1 MIHAVYID
9 NGRARYKNCYVCTR
23 AFEIERAAG
32 RAVFGGIM
40 FPAPMTLLPATC
52 SCRDLKAE
60 AFFAEGHHRV
70 FNHLGVGNHWSHNV
84 GMNTTCGVFANEIL
98 TLGFIAD

>member
-1 MIHAVYID
+1 MIKNRYV
-9 NGRARYKNCYVCTR
+9 RAR
-23 AFEIERAAG
+23 AAEIERAAR

-40 FPAPMTLLPATC
+40 LPAPMTLLPATC
-52 SCRDLKAE
+52 SCRDLKTE

-84 GMNTTCGVFANEIL
+84 GMNTTCGVFANESL
-98 TLGFIAD
+98 ALGLIAD

>member
-1 MIHAVYID
+1 MTHAVYID
-9 NGRARYKNCYVCTR
+9 NGSACYKSRYVCTR
-23 AFEIERAAG
+23 AFEIEGAAG

-52 SCRDLKAE
+52 SCRDLKTE
-60 AFFAEGHHRV
+60 AFFAKGHHSV
-70 FNHLGVGNHWSHNV
+70 VNHLWVGNHWSHNV

-98 TLGFIAD
+98 ALGFIAD

>member
-9 NGRARYKNCYVCTR
+9 NGSACYKSRYVCTR
-23 AFEIERAAG
+23 AFEIEGAAG

-60 AFFAEGHHRV
+60 AFVAKGHHSV
-70 FNHLGVGNHWSHNV
+70 FNHLGVGNHWTHDV
-84 GMNTTCGVFANEIL
+84 GMNTTCGVFANEVL
-98 TLGFIAD
+98 ALGLIAD